1 MSFIAWRHS
10 PCASSPPR
18 AARGFPP
25 PPGASPRTPGSDR
38 RPISGILC
46 ALPAFHTQLR
56 TWDAAP
62 ERRRCAAGRLP
73 QQRPRFREG
82 RAQTRLRPRLRT
94 GDEEGPARRHSV
106 RGRVCVRARLMHRLA
121 VDCPQQRSRSESAQQ
136 PQPKLSR
143 PWQFTE
149 DGVALFQVGVGGL
162 ASLVERELHP
172 GRRRHRLP
180 PRLDLL
186 CEQPLP

>member
-1 MSFIAWRHS
+1 MRFFASACRAWLSAASRCIAPYSRIRSSSHIGDPLCS
-10 PCASSPPR
+10 PRFPYSAPNLGCGSR
-18 AARGFPP
+18 AAALCSGSSAAATAAVQRGK
-25 PPGASPRTPGSDR
+25 G
-38 RPISGILC
+38 C
-46 ALPAFHTQLR
+46 
-56 TWDAAP
+56 
-62 ERRRCAAGRLP
+62 
-73 QQRPRFREG
+73 
-82 RAQTRLRPRLRT
+82 QTRLRPRLQRT

-186 CEQPLP
+186 RKQPLP